1 MRGDLKVG
9 DAVDDLRRTITQTLG
24 SGNSRIVFDLS
35 DVKMLDS
42 SGIGVLVRTL
52 TAVKQRAG
60 NAKLVNP
67 SEYALQSLQ
76 RVGLAELF
84 QTYHNEETATDSFT
98 NSTYLVFLYM
108 ENSIAQTGKRKIIH
122 SK

>member
-1 MRGDLKVG
+1 MHGDLKVG

-52 TAVKQRAG
+52 TATKQRG
-60 NAKLVNP
+60 GGAKLVNP

-84 QTYHNEETATDSFT
+84 QIYHDEKTATDSFA
-98 NSTYLVFLYM
+98 N
-108 ENSIAQTGKRKIIH
+108 
-122 SK
+122 